1 MNPFRKWLA
10 CVLAAGFAL
19 VSTAALS
26 DDASTV
32 TGAQLE
38 ERIRNQDDILILDV
52 RTPEEFASG
61 HVPGARNIPHD
72 QLPSRIAEIVDSK
85 DREVIVY
92 CRSGKRAALAQEVL
106 AEKGFQ
112 QITHLEGDMLKWQE
126 EGRPVEK

>member
-1 MNPFRKWLA
+1 MNSFRKLLA
-10 CVLAAGFAL
+10 SAFASGFVL
-19 VSTAALS
+19 VSAIALS
-26 DDASTV
+26 DDVPTV

-38 ERIRNQDDILILDV
+38 ERIRKQEDILILDV

-61 HVPGARNIPHD
+61 HVPGAHNIPHD

-85 DREVIVY
+85 DREVVVY
-92 CRSGKRAALAQEVL
+92 CRSGKRAAIAQEVL

-112 QITHLEGDMLKWQE
+112 HITHLEGDILKWQE